1 MNTSACARCKIA
13 TRVASTLMCLVG
25 FVFAAH
31 AESTDPGGGIGGT
44 GISGYG
50 VVQKFGSIFVNGREF
65 FLDDRTRVTR
75 EGAASDEKALRI
87 GDVVRVEGHIDPSSR
102 KSRALRV
109 DRRVALRG
117 RIEAVNAAA
126 GTVTV
131 LDQTVHVTSATLG
144 HANEKG
150 ALLLARLR
158 PRAPIAVSGFVRAD
172 GSWVA
177 TRISA
182 LAADDSRFV
191 LHGVAQTI
199 DPEHG
204 RFSLGGQ
211 ILALPPTLRAPLRLG
226 DTVRVTGHYVGAA
239 LRVESVERDRP
250 IKSIVGQ
257 TVEMGGYLQTRT
269 STGNLVS
276 NGVVLKYSPASTF
289 IGGTAADLHKNVPIA
304 VRGELQSDGSVAVRE
319 ILVNVEPMRVA
330 LPEFD
335 GAPQRTES
343 GSHEIGETRAHDKPE
358 LNKSDATER
367 EVDRPDKPGFERPEV
382 EKPEIE
388 HSFIERPEV
397 ERPSAE

>member
-1 MNTSACARCKIA
+1 MNTPVSARCKIA
-13 TRVASTLMCLVG
+13 TRVVSTLICLGV
-25 FVFAAH
+25 VFTAR

-65 FLDDRTRVTR
+65 FLDNSTRVTR
-75 EGAASDEKALRI
+75 DGAASDEKALRI
-87 GDVVRVEGHIDPSSR
+87 GDVVRVEGHVDPSSG

-131 LDQTVHVTSATLG
+131 LDQTVHVTSATVG
-144 HANEKG
+144 HANERG
-150 ALLLARLR
+150 ALLLGKLR
-158 PRAPIAVSGFVRAD
+158 PHTPIAVSGFVRSD

-199 DPEHG
+199 DAEHG

-226 DTVRVTGHYVGAA
+226 DTVRVAGHYVGAA

-250 IKSIVGQ
+250 IKSTVGQ

-276 NGVVLKYSPASTF
+276 NGIVLKYSSASAF
-289 IGGTAADLHKNVPIA
+289 IGGTAADLHKDVPIA

-319 ILVNVEPMRVA
+319 ILVNVEPMRAA

-335 GAPQRTES
+335 GAAQRPERGGHAAS
-343 GSHEIGETRAHDKPE
+343 ETREHDKPE
-358 LNKSDATER
+358 LGKSEAAER
-367 EVDRPDKPGFERPEV
+367 ELDRPDKPGLEYPHV

-388 HSFIERPEV
+388 HPFIERPEV
-397 ERPSAE
+397 ERPGTE